1 MPGYT
6 IEVYYDV
13 FENHGGQRGCFR
25 ARVQGRPEI
34 HDAGRTAK
42 EAYEACVITAGSL
55 GLPRG
60 GHDYRMDLSRLER

>member
-13 FENHGGQRGCFR
+13 FENHRGQRGCFR
-25 ARVQGRPEI
+25 AEVQGHPHV

-42 EAYEACVITAGSL
+42 EAYDACVVTAASL

-60 GHDYRMDLSRLER
+60 DHNYRMDLSRLER